1 MSQISND
8 SNTQF
13 YSPKSS
19 TNQDQFKSAQDKTF
33 TPYDERSITPKS
45 NTNSNI
51 YNPKDQTP
59 IVNAD
64 FIAQFGP
71 APQQELQQ
79 SKIQFYGFDD
89 FPQMGENIN
98 NEEKGVEFDS
108 SYEYEKLKAQ
118 QQLENRKQS
127 RDMKD
132 IEDLFN
138 KTNSQNA
145 FSSSEQ
151 FYKFNSQGIQNY
163 GNTEKQPLDI
173 FKMTENQPEKQNFP
187 QFNEFSSTHQKTQ
200 QMAFTFH
207 EVNQF
212 LNEGTQN
219 NVITDS
225 LYSQSFA
232 PKANFEVA
240 ENNFSQFQLQQLDY
254 NQNLNFHK
262 ANSTPVQQ
270 NIFEQPKVVP
280 SQQSLSDEMPGSNI
294 SSQIRNQTASQ
305 PQLNY
310 GQQISPQ
317 SNSYYFL
324 QQQQQPEQT
333 TNYSPIQSLEII
345 KQIQQFD
352 LSSEREKKFQQND
365 YVINSKLQTKEDDSE
380 IPWQDFNPLQQSHDN
395 QIQDN
400 IFKMKDQEVNLPQDI
415 IKQSQF
421 ANEPKASN
429 LAPIQV
435 WQEFIPQSD
444 PQSSNQL
451 KKPENP
457 LQQQDIFQIQAQN
470 QQQYEQQQQKQQSYK
485 FIESDNQQFED
496 EEFQPNF
503 PVHMEPFQDN
513 QNLPFKE
520 QNPNTQI
527 PIENLNG
534 LIQSH
539 EIQSNESNHNGDL
552 PYLKQLQTDQSLKHE
567 NNRIMSHNSFKSFQ
581 ESQQNFEEEIYY
593 DFDDFDQTIETQ
605 NFNQKQQQ
613 NQYKISS
620 QQLVDQQQELKIT
633 PRNEGNKQ
641 TKSVNENSQPN
652 ATPNQSPPF
661 QSITNSS
668 KSANDKKKNN
678 PFDEVENNEL
688 PKWDKDFPQ
697 FDYSQFEA
705 KPELKKQL
713 ESITEMQEESL
724 TQSQAIQNRNST
736 QFQENTLTEFQ
747 EKSIEESK
755 VIQPSIK
762 VQSQEI
768 PTSFKGFHGVRES
781 KDSNKEPLNPQLLAE
796 QLIPG
801 LQDIIKKS
809 FQSNIQSQLQLLTQQ
824 FQQKLQDDEL
834 DNFDIDK
841 INSKVFMI
849 ENLVQGY
856 GKKLDQITEM
866 LNREKEM
873 QEQQRISEQKAQ
885 HYGQDSQQHI
895 QHQKQKQ
902 ICSPLDLDLEDHFEE
917 QPIQNVQHQ
926 NQGYSKVK
934 IAQSNLLYNTQQKGF
949 VPYQTLYQTQ
959 SQYFSES
966 RMKDAQ
972 VDNIQ
977 KYQTNYQFQKQSLKG
992 LQDYEIQNFKKQ
1004 CLSDHITLLD
1014 TYELIVTLKSEKY
1027 DSMDAQGYKVIIIL
1041 KNKAQYE
1048 IQNLI
1053 VLFNSNKIKD
1063 EYTLRSEKVSQQ
1075 YLNPGEIIRQE
1086 ITFQHYDLQSVYL
1099 NCYIK
1104 YTINNLKMGYNFN
1117 KMSQSQGLQGTQDY
1131 SNLYLSQMN
1140 SRYAVQDLGQFKRNF
1155 QFCIARPANKFFV
1168 YNFITSEEL
1177 QDCEMKCQS
1186 EQFQLRSLEE
1196 LVIFHPWLIQID
1208 QFSVGG
1214 KVFVQLK
1221 NGGHEFMIKVVN
1233 KNQKGIVFMNG
1244 MNMDLKQTEH
1254 FLTFFAFLFSKLY

>member
-8 SNTQF
+8 SNNQF

-19 TNQDQFKSAQDKTF
+19 SNQDQFKSAQDKTL
-33 TPYDERSITPKS
+33 TPFDERSITPKS

-51 YNPKDQTP
+51 YNLKDQTP
-59 IVNAD
+59 IVDAD

-71 APQQELQQ
+71 PPQQELQQ

-98 NEEKGVEFDS
+98 NDQGVEFDS
-108 SYEYEKLKAQ
+108 SYEQDKLKVQ
-118 QQLENRKQS
+118 KQLENRKQS
-127 RDMKD
+127 RDVKD

-151 FYKFNSQGIQNY
+151 FHKFNPYGIQN
-163 GNTEKQPLDI
+163 NVNSDRQPLDQ
-173 FKMTENQPEKQNFP
+173 FKMTENQSEKLNFP
-187 QFNEFSSTHQKTQ
+187 YFNEFSSTHQKTQ

-219 NVITDS
+219 NAITDS
-225 LYSQSFA
+225 LQSQSFA

-240 ENNFSQFQLQQLDY
+240 ENNFTQFQLQQLDN

-270 NIFEQPKVVP
+270 NTFEQPKVVP
-280 SQQSLSDEMPGSNI
+280 SQKSLSDEMPGSNI

-310 GQQISPQ
+310 GQQISPE
-317 SNSYYFL
+317 SNSYQFL
-324 QQQQQPEQT
+324 QQQQQPELK

-345 KQIQQFD
+345 KQNQQFD
-352 LSSEREKKFQQND
+352 LSSEREKKFQQYDNI
-365 YVINSKLQTKEDDSE
+365 INSKLQTKEDDFE

-395 QIQDN
+395 QFQNN
-400 IFKMKDQEVNLPQDI
+400 IFKMQDQEVNLPQDKS
-415 IKQSQF
+415 KQSQF
-421 ANEPKASN
+421 ANEPTESN

-444 PQSSNQL
+444 PQSLNYL
-451 KKPENP
+451 KKLENP
-457 LQQQDIFQIQAQN
+457 LQQQDIFQIQGQN
-470 QQQYEQQQQKQQSYK
+470 QQLYEQQQQKQQSYN
-485 FIESDNQQFED
+485 FIESDNQQLED
-496 EEFQPNF
+496 DEFQPNF
-503 PVHMEPFQDN
+503 PVHKEPFQDN
-513 QNLPFKE
+513 QNLPFME
-520 QNPNTQI
+520 QTSQI

-539 EIQSNESNHNGDL
+539 EIQSNEAKLNSDL
-552 PYLKQLQTDQSLKHE
+552 PELKQLQIDQSQKHE
-567 NNRIMSHNSFKSFQ
+567 NNRIRSHNSFKSFQ

-593 DFDDFDQTIETQ
+593 DFDDFDQTIESQ

-613 NQYKISS
+613 NQQKITS
-620 QQLVDQQQELKIT
+620 QQLVDQQQELNIT
-633 PRNEGNKQ
+633 PRNEGNNQ

-652 ATPNQSPPF
+652 AS
-661 QSITNSS
+661 NSS
-668 KSANDKKKNN
+668 KSANEKKKNN
-678 PFDEVENNEL
+678 PFDEVENSDI

-781 KDSNKEPLNPQLLAE
+781 KDSNKEPLNPQLLVE

-809 FQSNIQSQLQLLTQQ
+809 FQSNIESQLQQLTQQ
-824 FQQKLQDDEL
+824 FQQKLQDEEL

-885 HYGQDSQQHI
+885 QYGLDSQQ
-895 QHQKQKQ
+895 QLQYQKQKQ
-902 ICSPLDLDLEDHFEE
+902 ICSPLDLNLEDHFDE
-917 QPIQNVQHQ
+917 QPIQNIQHQ

-966 RMKDAQ
+966 RMKEVQ
-972 VDNIQ
+972 VDNLQ
-977 KYQTNYQFQKQSLKG
+977 KYLTNYQFQKQSLKG

-1004 CLSDHITLLD
+1004 CLSDQITLLD

-1027 DSMDAQGYKVIIIL
+1027 ESQDTQGYKVIILL

-1063 EYTLRSEKVSQQ
+1063 EYTVRSERVSQQ
-1075 YLNPGEIIRQE
+1075 YLNPGDIIRQE

-1099 NCYIK
+1099 NCYVK
-1104 YTINNLKMGYNFN
+1104 YAINNLKIGYNFN

-1131 SNLYLSQMN
+1131 SNFYLSQMN
-1140 SRYAVQDLGQFKRNF
+1140 SRYAVQDHGQFKRNF

-1208 QFSVGG
+1208 QFTVGG

-1221 NGGHEFMIKVVN
+1221 NGSHEFMMKVVH
-1233 KNQKGIVFMNG
+1233 KNQKGIVQMNG
-1244 MNMDLKQTEH
+1244 MDMDQKQTEH